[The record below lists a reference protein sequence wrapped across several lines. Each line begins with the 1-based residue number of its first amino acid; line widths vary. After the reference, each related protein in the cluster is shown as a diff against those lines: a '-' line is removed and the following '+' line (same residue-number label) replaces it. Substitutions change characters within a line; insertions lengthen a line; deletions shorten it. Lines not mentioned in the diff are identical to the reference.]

1 MSEERAPGVFV
12 EELSYRSSA
21 VAGVPALTWALALTL
36 VAFALVRL
44 RRRRGAAVACG

>member
-12 EELSYRSSA
+12 EELLSKLGGR
-21 VAGVPALTWALALTL
+21 GVPALTWALALTL

-44 RRRRGAAVACG
+44 RRRRGRLRLS